1 MSEWEF
7 SARTY
12 VTFGEGDGKCGSGGD
27 GAWPCCGSPGG
38 QLGGLLSREEEKGGR
53 GRVKRLRDIPT
64 WFYLPIL
71 SVHWTPIGMF
81 EDSDGAP
88 YLMDR
93 RSRKERP
100 GVIGGRIALLL
111 IHRFNHFNNRL
122 FWRRWDRLLTALSNA
137 EAVFGA
143 PWEWWGPPRSMRA
156 GPGSPG
162 PSPWPGPLRGTRV
175 RCSPGVATLKHFG
188 LFQWVFWP

>member
-64 WFYLPIL
+64 WFYLPVL

-100 GVIGGRIALLL
+100 GVIGGCIALLL
-111 IHRFNHFNNRL
+111 IHRFNHFNNTFLKEVGSFINCSQQCWSCVWGSLR
-122 FWRRWDRLLTALSNA
+122 
-137 EAVFGA
+137 VV
-143 PWEWWGPPRSMRA
+143 GPPEVHEGRAWQSRPIAMARSTE
-156 GPGSPG
+156 GNQG
-162 PSPWPGPLRGTRV
+162 
-175 RCSPGVATLKHFG
+175 
-188 LFQWVFWP
+188 